1 MSHPVVVE
9 VTRGGR
15 VESRHAGRLS
25 VRDADGGTVLA
36 LGDVA
41 AAVFPRSAVKAIQAL
56 PLLESGA
63 ADKLGLSPQEI
74 ALACASHAGEPE
86 HVATAL
92 AMLRKAGR
100 EADALE
106 CGAHWPTRESAAR
119 ALAARGGRPSALH
132 NNCSGKHAGFVC
144 LACGTGHEPQGY
156 IGADHFVQREG
167 RAAIEG
173 MCGVALADGSFGI
186 DGCSIPTWPVP
197 LEALALAF
205 ARFGTGRGLGAKRA
219 AAARTIRESVA
230 AHPFMVAGTGRF
242 DTQVMKVLGA
252 RAFTKGGAEGVFC
265 ASLPEQGLGIALKID
280 DGGARAAEAAMMA
293 AIARLLPLSER
304 ERDQL
309 GEWLAPRLVNWN
321 GIEVGRLRVEL
332 PGLPAVDG
340 AASRSAIER
349 TLP

>member
-1 MSHPVVVE
+1 MPHPVVVE

-15 VESRHAGRLS
+15 VESRHAGRLC

-41 AAVFPRSAVKAIQAL
+41 APVFPRSAVKALQAL

-63 ADKLGLSPQEI
+63 AERLALEPQEI

-100 EADALE
+100 EAGALE
-106 CGAHWPTRESAAR
+106 CGAHWPSRDSAAR
-119 ALAARGGRPSALH
+119 ALASGGGVPSALH

-144 LACGTGHEPQGY
+144 LACGTGHDPDGY
-156 IGADHFVQREG
+156 IGVGHFVQREA

-205 ARFGTGRGLGAKRA
+205 ARFGTGRGLKVNRA
-219 AAARTIRESVA
+219 AAARKIRDSVA

-242 DTQVMKVLGA
+242 DTEVMTVLGV

-265 ASLPEQGLGIALKID
+265 ASLPELGLGIAVKIE
-280 DGGARAAEAAMMA
+280 DGGARASEALMMA
-293 AIARLLPLSER
+293 AIARFLPLSDCER
-304 ERDQL
+304 EGL
-309 GEWLAPRLVNWN
+309 EEWIEPRLVNWN
-321 GIEVGRLRVEL
+321 GIEVGRLRVA
-332 PGLPAVDG
+332 GLPAG
-340 AASRSAIER
+340 
-349 TLP
+349 